1 MKNDIQLKFGNININ
16 KVNEIENNIKS
27 NITEEVNES
36 IIGIKS
42 QLLIKGGKQVI
53 EEQNFEVGT

>member
-1 MKNDIQLKFGNININ
+1 MKFGNINIK

-27 NITEEVNES
+27 NITEELNES

-42 QLLIKGGKQVI
+42 QLLM
-53 EEQNFEVGT
+53 F